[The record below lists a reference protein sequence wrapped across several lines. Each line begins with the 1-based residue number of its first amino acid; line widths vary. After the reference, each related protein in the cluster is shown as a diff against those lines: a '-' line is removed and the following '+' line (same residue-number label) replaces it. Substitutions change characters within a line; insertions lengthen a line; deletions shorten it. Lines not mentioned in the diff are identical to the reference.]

1 MICADFLAGA
11 YLDNDNPE
19 ILLNSISRYYKFMP
33 GEQQRAFLEKLRE
46 KAS

>member
-11 YLDNDNPE
+11 HMDNSNPE
-19 ILLNSISRYYKFMP
+19 ILLTSISRYYKFLP
-33 GEQQRAFLEKLRE
+33 GEQQQIFLENLRE

>member
-11 YLDNDNPE
+11 HLDNATRR
-19 ILLNSISRYYKFMP
+19 SCSRYCKSLP
-33 GEQQRAFLEKLRE
+33 GEQQQAFVENPCE